1 MMLQGLRKTVAG
13 DKLGLL
19 EQLIKKT
26 QSSNICYSY
35 IIESEYIV
43 KEYGLGYINWTLL
56 EKPWGRGRNSAF
68 VSSLISW
75 QICSQTLP
83 PK

>member
-35 IIESEYIV
+35 
-43 KEYGLGYINWTLL
+43 KLNLT
-56 EKPWGRGRNSAF
+56 
-68 VSSLISW
+68 
-75 QICSQTLP
+75 
-83 PK
+83 